1 MAESNL
7 RFWGLEE
14 EDAGFESNRHL
25 KSLWDFGNEFG

>member
-25 KSLWDFGNEFG
+25 KNFVEFWK